1 MDTFFSNIKLV
12 GDFFVV
18 PFLGLVAGLC
28 AISPSLGDW
37 IKRKDEAMKSSPWA
51 WRFFGL
57 FIMAFFVLYCI
68 AGIKERNSES
78 REQSPVHQYRMVLQ
92 DHVKNF
98 AKNLSVFASKYN
110 ADDPMTPDE
119 METTWFP
126 QINKWTTELNDEGI
140 TSTNLSNIFDEFRK
154 RAGNDR
160 GNGKLLKEI
169 SDELSR
175 MADELSKDDN
185 TIENTG
191 EK

>member
-1 MDTFFSNIKLV
+1 
-12 GDFFVV
+12 
-18 PFLGLVAGLC
+18 
-28 AISPSLGDW
+28 
-37 IKRKDEAMKSSPWA
+37 
-51 WRFFGL
+51 
-57 FIMAFFVLYCI
+57 
-68 AGIKERNSES
+68 
-78 REQSPVHQYRMVLQ
+78 MVLQ